1 MDTKDIQKRLDAM
14 IPPMLEKGLVK
25 PEARFSMNSDASPHL
40 SISWDKPNRP
50 AHSYDRNWTSGKG
63 ETIEEQ
69 FASLEACI
77 SELPGKEETKLRN
90 FMDALGNVIDMGR
103 ANGIDVAFVNPLTE
117 TMKKLSENAL
127 TYQKEAA
134 E

>member
-1 MDTKDIQKRLDAM
+1 MDTADIQKRLDAM
-14 IPPMLEKGLVK
+14 APVAASKGLRE
-25 PEARFSMNSDASPHL
+25 PEATFMQRSQNTFTGMVQWREAKDGFNTQWSHHDAETVEEVLDSMDVWIAALPS
-40 SISWDKPNRP
+40 R
-50 AHSYDRNWTSGKG
+50 
-63 ETIEEQ
+63 EE
-69 FASLEACI
+69 AN
-77 SELPGKEETKLRN
+77 LRN

-127 TYQKEAA
+127 TYQPQAA